1 MTSGFVLWAKVSRRL
16 SVSRLSTS
24 NVGSA
29 VNAAWSAWL
38 RSAVVWNTVLALVIS
53 PRSWPRRSDS
63 APNTTP
69 VFRTSRCT
77 APCWDTR
84 TLSTRSVSVANG
96 PRLPRVLLMSSPRPR
111 TPWASDCIHT
121 LNELRVRSSKA
132 RKISSSST
140 VGDTLPT
147 GSMPPSFSFG
157 ELGEPGESST

>member
-1 MTSGFVLWAKVSRRL
+1 M
-16 SVSRLSTS
+16 SRLSTS

-84 TLSTRSVSVANG
+84 TFSTRSVSVANG
-96 PRLPRVLLMSSPRPR
+96 SRLPRVLLMSSPRPR

-140 VGDTLPT
+140 LGATCRGLSV
-147 GSMPPSFSFG
+147 PPSGSRLADFV
-157 ELGEPGESST
+157 PGVSST